1 MIIIF
6 NHKEHKVGTK
16 NTKVKIYISVL
27 CDLCE
32 NAL

>member
-16 NTKVKIYISVL
+16 NTKVKSIFQCFVTF
-27 CDLCE
+27 E